1 MPKFNVTPASTIQLP
16 FSQAIDWFTEKTTIP
31 IDTIDRIIDEENQF
45 AFYVTGLTKA
55 EYLDTVKEELTKA
68 LTEGQTFKEFADSV
82 SDISSIQGWST
93 YRQFIIWQTNVNQ
106 AYRQGRYEKL
116 KSPSV
121 WNQTVGLQ
129 WVHGNT
135 RVPRPHH
142 LALNGRI
149 FPRDAVNFSGE
160 AYPPCG
166 FGCQCRVFP
175 VFKGEA
181 DLATMEDITEDYYTD
196 NAGVRYK
203 WDNIA
208 DPGFKY
214 IPNTGNRQSSLDAI
228 RDRLPDELKSQVP

>member
-1 MPKFNVTPASTIQLP
+1 MAEFNVVPASTIRLP
-16 FSQAIDWFTEKTTIP
+16 FVQAIDWFAEKTAIP
-31 IDTIDRIIDEENQF
+31 VDTIDRVIDEENQF

-55 EYLDTVKEELTKA
+55 EYLATVKEALTKA
-68 LTEGQTFKEFADSV
+68 LTDGETFDDFANSI
-82 SDISSIQGWST
+82 SEISSIQGWST

-129 WVHGNT
+129 WIHGNT

-149 FPRDAVNFSGE
+149 FPRDTASFSGE

-175 VFKGEA
+175 VFAGEA
-181 DLATMEDITEDYYTD
+181 DLSMMEDITEDYYTD
-196 NAGVRYK
+196 SAGNRYR
-203 WDNIA
+203 WDAVA
-208 DPGFKY
+208 DPGFGY
-214 IPNTGNRQSSLDAI
+214 IPNTGNRQESLDAI

>member
-1 MPKFNVTPASTIQLP
+1 MLFNTVPTSTIQLR
-16 FSQAIDWFTEKTTIP
+16 FLQAIKWFEDKTEIP
-31 IDTIDRIIDEENQF
+31 VDTINRVIDEENQF

-55 EYLDTVKEELTKA
+55 EYLVTVKEELLKA
-68 LTEGQTFKEFADSV
+68 LTEGQTFDEFADSIAN
-82 SDISSIQGWST
+82 ISTVQGWSK

-116 KSPSV
+116 TSPSV
-121 WNQTVGLQ
+121 WNQTIGLQ

-149 FPRDAVNFSGE
+149 FPKNTVSFSGE

-175 VFKGEA
+175 VFAGEA
-181 DLATMEDITEDYYTD
+181 DLSKMESVVGDYYKD
-196 NAGVRYK
+196 SEGNRYR
-203 WDNIA
+203 WDAIA

-214 IPNTGNRQSSLDAI
+214 TPNSGDRQKSLDAI
-228 RDRLPDELKSQVP
+228 YDRLPDEFKSQVP